1 MRPLRCNQWQA
12 TERLIV
18 ELLPDL
24 GSLTDEE
31 LNKLIDELTAKEE
44 QVSYE
49 RRILHGQIDILRA
62 EVVSRLKESGGRSVL
77 DQLDVDRLSEI
88 LAGKATPPE

>member
-1 MRPLRCNQWQA
+1 MAGDRKAQ
-12 TERLIV
+12 V
-18 ELLPDL
+18 DLLPDL
-24 GSLTDEE
+24 GSLSDEE
-31 LNKLIDELTAKEE
+31 LNNLIDELTAKEQ

-77 DQLDVDRLSEI
+77 DHLDVDRLTEI